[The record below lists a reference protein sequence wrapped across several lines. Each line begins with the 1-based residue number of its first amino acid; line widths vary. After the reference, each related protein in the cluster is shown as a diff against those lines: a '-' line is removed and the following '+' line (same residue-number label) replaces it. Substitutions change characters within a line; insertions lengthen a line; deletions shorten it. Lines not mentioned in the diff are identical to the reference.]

1 MSCAYR
7 ASGVLLAFAIAI
19 GLNSATVHAA
29 SYWNVAGPGAWETTG
44 NWTNNADHTT
54 PSGEPTVGDT
64 TVFGDAYVT
73 GGTAQ
78 ITQAGEVSRRVWLGY
93 VADKSGTLE
102 ISSGSLTV
110 GMTNDSDGGYLRV
123 GERGIGTVN
132 QSGGAVVLGFETDHI
147 SELQL
152 ALYASA
158 VGAYNLSGGTL
169 TAGDIVYGAGT
180 GTIHQTGGTITVTDG
195 VVNGAGAG
203 TLHVDNGA
211 MTVGNGFAV
220 DNLRVGYEGGTAT
233 LTVSGGAVT
242 VGTGSNS
249 LRIGFRDT
257 GDVATKGTVDFSGA
271 DSVALDLAR
280 LHLGIDTTGD
290 SSGDNKS
297 VVGILTL
304 SSAGSNTIDA
314 TEILLGSTNSGQN
327 SSVVSELNL
336 GGAANTISTDT
347 FTIGG
352 SKSKGVVDIVAGG
365 TLTLGGISDT
375 KTAVRIG
382 YNAQDTGTNP
392 SESVLDLTGG
402 TFNATLSTVEIGR
415 HDRGGG
421 SGKGKLIMDAG
432 TVTADSITLAQVS
445 VEGTSSTPS
454 NTTGTLQVNGGAIT
468 VSGSVTDG
476 GGVSTINVDNGA
488 MTVGSGFAVDN
499 LRVGYN
505 GGNGTLTVNGGAFV
519 VNNAPADVSIGC
531 RDTTGSTSSAGT
543 LDLGAAASVNFNIDD
558 LFIGITNNAGTA
570 RGELI
575 LGASNTITADE
586 IRIGD
591 SSSARPGG
599 RYKPNRAERNHEH
612 RGQPDHDRPSQEH
625 GCGRVRH
632 ERRNAESWVRA
643 ASASATCALGI
654 MTTPARARTPTARST

>member
-29 SYWNVAGPGAWETTG
+29 SYWNVAGAGAWETTG

-110 GMTNDSDGGYLRV
+110 GMANDSDGGYLRV
-123 GERGIGTVN
+123 GERGTGTVN

-211 MTVGNGFAV
+211 MTVG
-220 DNLRVGYEGGTAT
+220 
-233 LTVSGGAVT
+233 
-242 VGTGSNS
+242 
-249 LRIGFRDT
+249 
-257 GDVATKGTVDFSGA
+257 
-271 DSVALDLAR
+271 
-280 LHLGIDTTGD
+280 
-290 SSGDNKS
+290 
-297 VVGILTL
+297 
-304 SSAGSNTIDA
+304 
-314 TEILLGSTNSGQN
+314 
-327 SSVVSELNL
+327 
-336 GGAANTISTDT
+336 
-347 FTIGG
+347 
-352 SKSKGVVDIVAGG
+352 
-365 TLTLGGISDT
+365 
-375 KTAVRIG
+375 
-382 YNAQDTGTNP
+382 
-392 SESVLDLTGG
+392 
-402 TFNATLSTVEIGR
+402 
-415 HDRGGG
+415 
-421 SGKGKLIMDAG
+421 
-432 TVTADSITLAQVS
+432 
-445 VEGTSSTPS
+445 
-454 NTTGTLQVNGGAIT
+454 
-468 VSGSVTDG
+468 
-476 GGVSTINVDNGA
+476 
-488 MTVGSGFAVDN
+488 SGFAVDN

-505 GGNGTLTVNGGAFV
+505 GGNGALTVNGGAFV
-519 VNNAPADVSIGC
+519 VNNAPADVSIGR
-531 RDTTGSTSSAGT
+531 RDTTGATSSAGT
-543 LDLGAAASVNFNIDD
+543 LDLGAAASVDFNIDD

-575 LGASNTITADE
+575 LGASSFYGGNDVLLSTIPE
-586 IRIGD
+586 
-591 SSSARPGG
+591 
-599 RYKPNRAERNHEH
+599 
-612 RGQPDHDRPSQEH
+612 PSTFLALL
-625 GCGRVRH
+625 GLLGMGLLGYP
-632 ERRNAESWVRA
+632 RRR
-643 ASASATCALGI
+643 
-654 MTTPARARTPTARST
+654 RRS